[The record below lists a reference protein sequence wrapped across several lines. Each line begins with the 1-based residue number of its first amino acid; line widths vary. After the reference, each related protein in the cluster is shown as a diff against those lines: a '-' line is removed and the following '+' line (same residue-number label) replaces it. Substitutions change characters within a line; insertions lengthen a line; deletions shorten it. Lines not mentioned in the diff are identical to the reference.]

1 MAVVMKVL
9 VVLEAIL
16 EIVVEALEIRC
27 LRVFTWSF
35 NTKDN

>member
-1 MAVVMKVL
+1 MTAVLKVL

-16 EIVVEALEIRC
+16 KVVVEDVEI
-27 LRVFTWSF
+27 FTWSF